1 LCTSDLVAQF
11 NGTGD
16 PLLEYTP
23 EGGFTNDDSIL
34 KAIDLVEDTPAN
46 NYLSDV
52 KMARIVKS
60 STLKSVHFQR
70 LRVFQ
75 LIVNLINSAQEIVGI
90 SVAITEV
97 KENYERLMNSSLDA
111 LFKLNGGAMGPG
123 SNPGDPT
130 NQKLKR
136 PKTVE
141 VPKFDVNKP
150 GMQTFLNSMA
160 LATKSFKFD
169 SDKDL
174 ARYYLNNLTESSK
187 SLIFSIYPMNSPF
200 YENSSAVIK
209 YLESFISPNIGI
221 NATRDIRVVKMGSG
235 GLKAYYNTFTRIV
248 ADLGAYSMSQDSL
261 RLYFIAGLNP
271 DAVRNTNLNSCT
283 CTTF

>member
-1 LCTSDLVAQF
+1 MALV
-11 NGTGD
+11 THLTD
-16 PLLEYTP
+16 LEYTP

-75 LIVNLINSAQEIVGI
+75 LIVNLINSAQEIVGV

-111 LFKLNGGAMGPG
+111 LYKLNGGAMGPG
-123 SNPGDPT
+123 SNPGEPT

-136 PKTVE
+136 PKSVE
-141 VPKFDVNKP
+141 VPKFDVSKP

-174 ARYYLNNLTESSK
+174 ARFYLNNLTESSK
-187 SLIFSIYPMNSPF
+187 TLIFSIYPMNSPF

-221 NATRDIRVVKMGSG
+221 NATSDIRVVKMGSG
-235 GLKAYYNTFTRIV
+235 GLKAYYNSFTRIV

-261 RLYFIAGLNP
+261 
-271 DAVRNTNLNSCT
+271 
-283 CTTF
+283 